1 MVYTVSLSG
10 ICACI
15 KYTTLSLLY
24 AGVGMSSDSG
34 KYATRVTYHY
44 THALAHTE
52 NACSNIGPQCMCVSL
67 FMSWKADV
75 IPCEWYYNLVHNVP
89 FILFHNYCR

>member
-10 ICACI
+10 MCACI

-34 KYATRVTYHY
+34 KYATRVTYVQLHPCTGSY
-44 THALAHTE
+44 RECRHAATLGLSAYV
-52 NACSNIGPQCMCVSL
+52 C
-67 FMSWKADV
+67 
-75 IPCEWYYNLVHNVP
+75 VP
-89 FILFHNYCR
+89 FYELESRRHTL